1 MTRCYTFRKSLI
13 VGLGGLA
20 GVAVMMFFATRSEGP
35 LRIVFWILCGGGLVL
50 FTRIV
55 ADRRVQVQIDEN
67 GIFIRSLGFVPWN
80 QVSSIKASVGPKGGV
95 TTVLVAFQQPQTRA
109 GQPPVSE
116 EVILFLNLTPDPRV
130 AICYAEKRL
139 SEINK
144 AQPGAAR
151 SARP

>member
-20 GVAVMMFFATRSEGP
+20 GVAVMMFFAATADGA
-35 LRIVFWILCGGGLVL
+35 LRIVLWLLCTGGLVL

-55 ADRRVQVQIDEN
+55 ADRRVQIQIDEN

-80 QVSSIKASVGPKGGV
+80 QVSSIKASVGAKGGV

-109 GQPPVSE
+109 GMPPVL
-116 EVILFLNLTPDPRV
+116 EVMIPFLNMTPDPRE
-130 AICYAEKRL
+130 AIRYAGKRL
-139 SEINK
+139 SEISK